1 MIFNLGLQDKNSKS
15 AVLKYRLYLQK
26 MDYVDVEGFPKAV
39 EATIS
44 ANVLKPGINYI
55 HLDAAQGTIKPNTE
69 PGQAP
74 MDQKLTVTASIEG
87 LSKKSLS
94 WFYELNGERVILIW
108 ERCTDGQRFIAG
120 SPCSGG
126 LLLSGNITT
135 LENGLMGITLT
146 FTGGECPEPLWF
158 YDGPLPLEAP
168 TLVPA
173 DATTFALSDKVQYQL
188 SDNTGAKTLTDITN
202 VTDSDVGRII
212 ELIGAGTNNPTK
224 IASSSKFL
232 LRNGLDF
239 TAVPESRITFLI
251 VKAGAGTSFLELHR
265 A

>member
-15 AVLKYRLYLQK
+15 AGLTYRLYLQK

-44 ANVLKPGINYI
+44 TNVLKPGINYI
-55 HLDAAQGTIKPNTE
+55 YLDAAPNSIKPNTE

-74 MDQKLTVTASIEG
+74 TDQQLTVTASIEG

-94 WFYELNGERVILIW
+94 WFYELNGERVIMIW
-108 ERCTDGQRFIAG
+108 ERCSDGQRFIAG

-146 FTGGECPEPLWF
+146 FTGGECPEPIWF
-158 YDGPLPLEAP
+158 YDGPLPREAAEI
-168 TLVPA
+168 VA
-173 DATTFALSDKVQYQL
+173 ANATTFALSDKNQYQL
-188 SDNTGAKTLTDITN
+188 SDNTADTTLTDITN
-202 VTDSDVGRII
+202 ITDSDIGRIF
-212 ELIGAGTNNPTK
+212 EVLGSGSNNPTK

-232 LRNGLDF
+232 LRNDIDF
-239 TAVPESRITFLI
+239 LANQNSSITFLI
-251 VKAGAGTSFLELHR
+251 VKAGADLAFLEMHR